1 MILISLAAS
10 EVELVNAVEAWD
22 LFDGLIK
29 NSMMKWCIIA
39 GYFNGIISK
48 YSDKLG
54 VLAG

>member
-10 EVELVNAVEAWD
+10 EVELVNTVEAWD
-22 LFDGLIK
+22 LFDGLIE

-39 GYFNGIISK
+39 GYFHGIISK